1 MWVFYFFSDGVESVN
16 LKLRVGVAEKI
27 LVFLYRSTVTNRRVT
42 NFILFSIGNFSE
54 LGQNRTW
61 DAI

>member
-42 NFILFSIGNFSE
+42 NFILFSIGKFSAGTE
-54 LGQNRTW
+54 
-61 DAI
+61 